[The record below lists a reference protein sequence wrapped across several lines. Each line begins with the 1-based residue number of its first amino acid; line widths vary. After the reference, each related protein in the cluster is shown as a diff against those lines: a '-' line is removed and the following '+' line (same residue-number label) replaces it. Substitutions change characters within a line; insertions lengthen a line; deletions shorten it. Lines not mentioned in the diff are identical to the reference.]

1 MAIASRIN
9 SSGNYYINGKL
20 DEVKNNPSATG
31 SISFNGTSQYLTIPT
46 NTNYNL
52 GSNNFTIEGWIY
64 LSSLSVAN
72 SYSIIQR
79 RNNTPSAV
87 YAPGWWYLFVQ
98 NNVINFAAYDY
109 YPTFSTYALIS
120 NTALTANTWYHFAL
134 VRNGATI
141 NLYLNGTSVAS
152 VASFTIGSS
161 VYPLIIGADNIE
173 PTSTR
178 WYWGGY
184 ISNLRIV
191 NGTAIYTGNFTRP
204 GNPLTAVTN
213 TALLLNTPFIS
224 SDAFLDTS
232 TVAATVTKVGTPTSS
247 SVTPFT
253 STTTNSAV
261 QRLNSNGTLQ
271 ISGTYDEV
279 TNNPAA
285 MGSLLFDGTSGYIT
299 APDSVN
305 LRLSTG
311 NFTVEGWFYLNAL
324 SAVRGLVAKGTGSTG
339 WEVRVTAANV
349 LAASYTAT
357 ALTGTTTIT
366 TNRWHH
372 FALVRSGVASGN
384 IKLYLNG
391 ALEATSATAITTDFT
406 QTDVLVVG
414 NSRAV
419 NQFFSGNICNVR
431 ILKGTA
437 LYTAAFTPPIQPPNA
452 VTNTQFL
459 LNPPN
464 TSVNNILDTSTNSAT
479 LTKVGTVTS
488 SPQTPLTLDGFYNY
502 SFNGTADYLTVA
514 SNAGFALGTGDFTV
528 ECWIHPTAWTNNNG
542 TFIDFRQVG
551 AASQVKPRLFLVS
564 GTLAYMV
571 SNANQITTT
580 LASLNTWY
588 HIALVRSS
596 GSTKLYVNGV
606 QAGSTYTDA
615 NDYGSVAQDM
625 VIGQVGD
632 SRAFATGYFTGYISN
647 LRIVNGTAIYTGNFT
662 PPTAPLTAIT
672 NTKLLTCRSNKIVD
686 SSSIGATITRTGSVA
701 VNSNTAPFTTYNYAG
716 SGFAVQRV
724 SSNGKFQITGVLDE
738 YTGI

>member
-1 MAIASRIN
+1 MPIASRIN
-9 SSGNYYINGKL
+9 SSGNFYINGKF
-20 DEVKNNPSATG
+20 DEVTNNPATTG
-31 SISFNGTSQYLTIPT
+31 SISFNGTTDYLTIPT
-46 NTNYNL
+46 RTDYNL
-52 GSNNFTIEGWIY
+52 GSNDFTVEGWIY
-64 LSSLSVAN
+64 PSSVTGTHLV
-72 SYSIIQR
+72 IER
-79 RNNTPSAV
+79 RST
-87 YAPGWWYLFVQ
+87 G
-98 NNVINFAAYDY
+98 FAAGNWGLYMIGANLIF
-109 YPTFSTYALIS
+109 FSYEYNSAG
-120 NTALTANTWYHFAL
+120 TAVLTSGTLAINTWYHFAL
-134 VRNGATI
+134 VRNGASI
-141 NLYLNGTSVAS
+141 ALYIDGTSAAS
-152 VASFTIGSS
+152 TTAVTIATSIVG
-161 VYPLIIGADNIE
+161 LTIGADVGTGI
-173 PTSTR
+173 R
-178 WYWGGY
+178 WYWSGY

-191 NGTAIYTGNFTRP
+191 NGTSVYTANFTP
-204 GNPLTAVTN
+204 QDYPLTAVTN
-213 TALLLNTPFIS
+213 TVLLLKTPFIPS
-224 SDAFLDTS
+224 TDTFLDTS
-232 TVAATVTKVGTPTSS
+232 TVAATVTQVATPTSS
-247 SVTPFT
+247 SVSPFT
-253 STTTNSAV
+253 GSIADNAAV
-261 QRLNSNGTLQ
+261 QRLTSAGTLQ
-271 ISGTYDEV
+271 ISDIFDEV
-279 TNNPAA
+279 TINRSA
-285 MGSLLFDGTSGYIT
+285 MGSLLFDGTSGYIS

-311 NFTVEGWFYLNAL
+311 DFTVEGWFYLNAL
-324 SAVRGLVAKGTGSTG
+324 GAVRGIVAKGTSTTG

-349 LAASYTAT
+349 LAASFSSTAI
-357 ALTGTTTIT
+357 TGTTTVT
-366 TNRWHH
+366 TNRWHY
-372 FALVRSGVASGN
+372 FAFVRSGVATGN

-391 ALEATSATAITTDFT
+391 TLEATSATAITTDFT
-406 QTDVLVVG
+406 QTNVLAVG
-414 NSRAV
+414 NSRPL
-419 NQFFSGNICNVR
+419 NQYFSGNICNVR

-551 AASQVKPRLFLVS
+551 AASQVKPRLFVAS

-647 LRIVNGTAIYTGNFT
+647 LRIVNGTAIYTANFT
-662 PPTAPLTAIT
+662 PPTEPLTAIT

-724 SSNGKFQITGVLDE
+724 SSDGKFQITGVLDE

>member
-1 MAIASRIN
+1 MPIASRID
-9 SSGNYYINGKL
+9 SSGNFYINGML
-20 DEVKNNPSATG
+20 N
-31 SISFNGTSQYLTIPT
+31 
-46 NTNYNL
+46 
-52 GSNNFTIEGWIY
+52 EG
-64 LSSLSVAN
+64 
-72 SYSIIQR
+72 
-79 RNNTPSAV
+79 
-87 YAPGWWYLFVQ
+87 
-98 NNVINFAAYDY
+98 D
-109 YPTFSTYALIS
+109 TFSTQLGGSPAIANVTFGTVPLNS
-120 NTALTANTWYHFAL
+120 ATANGYTVEFFVKFKTLPTSGGSSFGSSQVSQLNLVANTSAMRIVNSGFTQAGDTVYRTFANDVWYHFAYIG
-134 VRNGATI
+134 RNDNTYIAIDGQVTNLNSIGGVVGYTAT
-141 NLYLNGTSVAS
+141 GTWPDGWLRLSGNAVFS
-152 VASFTIGSS
+152 NFRVVTNEGGNVYDTTGFT
-161 VYPLIIGADNIE
+161 P
-173 PTSTR
+173 PT
-178 WYWGGY
+178 
-184 ISNLRIV
+184 
-191 NGTAIYTGNFTRP
+191 A
-204 GNPLTAVTN
+204 PLTAIAN
-213 TALLLNTPFIS
+213 TKILTLIDSTFV
-224 SDAFLDTS
+224 DASGTG
-232 TVAATVTKVGTPTSS
+232 TTVTAVSSRPKLLGDTVFIKGVSQRSTPT
-247 SVTPFT
+247 
-253 STTTNSAV
+253 
-261 QRLNSNGTLQ
+261 GILQ
-271 ISGTYDEV
+271 ISNIFDEV

-285 MGSLLFDGTSGYIT
+285 MGSLLFDGTTGYIS

-305 LRLSTG
+305 LQLSTG
-311 NFTVEGWFYLNAL
+311 DFTVEGWFYLNAL
-324 SAVRGLVAKGTGSTG
+324 GAVRGIVAKGTSTTG
-339 WEVRVTAANV
+339 WEVRVTAANL
-349 LAASYTAT
+349 LAASFSSTAI
-357 ALTGTTTIT
+357 TGTTTVT
-366 TNRWHH
+366 TNRWHY
-372 FALVRSGVASGN
+372 FAFVRSGSATGN

-391 ALEATSATAITTDFT
+391 ALEATSATAITTDFNSL
-406 QTDVLVVG
+406 QILAIG
-414 NSRAV
+414 NSRLL
-419 NQFFSGNICNVR
+419 NQYFSGNICNVR

-464 TSVNNILDTSTNSAT
+464 TSVNNILDTSTNAAT
-479 LTKVGTVTS
+479 ITKVGTVTS

-647 LRIVNGTAIYTGNFT
+647 LRIVNGTAIYTANFT
-662 PPTAPLTAIT
+662 PPTKPLTAIT

-724 SSNGKFQITGVLDE
+724 SSDGKFQITGVLDE